1 MSLFEFIIIVSLF
14 SFLIIKDF
22 WHERRLDK
30 LLNRLMSRNYAEFRY
45 YQDKW
50 EKDVKDIEHLRE
62 ETRKGS
68 EENKGDKTVDLRKF
82 FNPDEFEEDWKEEE

>member
-1 MSLFEFIIIVSLF
+1 MG
-14 SFLIIKDF
+14 
-22 WHERRLDK
+22 
-30 LLNRLMSRNYAEFRY
+30 
-45 YQDKW
+45 
-50 EKDVKDIEHLRE
+50 KDVKDIEHLRE